1 MRARSS
7 LGGDR
12 GWPGEI
18 QPGLARRVGGQWAF
32 LGPEGGSWVRTR
44 GPDGSDGNGRGR
56 FRTLGSMVRIVAALL
71 IAYLVVR
78 TLMVLALG
86 DVFFYGEELEKG
98 AVSLGLLGGTDVS
111 LARLPYHPYEGGGF
125 VASWFKLP
133 FFWLL
138 GPCVLAHKAA
148 AITWGLL
155 ILGVTVG
162 FVGRHAGR
170 GAACLAGGLLIF
182 GPAHFQRESLLHLG
196 IHFEGLLWMAL
207 IFDLGLR
214 LAATPRGQAPAR
226 GVLVGLGLA
235 SGFGT
240 YFSYQVPFAVLAVIG
255 LLAWTDWR
263 RIFSPALVLSTLA
276 GLLPLAWMALSVGA
290 EIVDIHGAQVGE
302 EGGAARLFS
311 AIGAGL
317 SSSLARTGVALG
329 ALASIAGLMAA
340 PPGRDRARALGLL
353 LSFALL
359 WVLVAAVTGMVPGA
373 TAEGHWVQFVR
384 FAPLVYACLLLVAMS
399 AGPALRLGLDDGSGH
414 LLARLAAAGLLGLG
428 LVHSVRIVAA
438 GDPGSASANLTA
450 LLGTSGVELRGAFVK
465 LVPRLEDPDEPD
477 PALRAARA
485 AAQLAGLQDPRSDL
499 LSSELAA
506 AAAQQAVGATSGA
519 VLEALVTELP
529 HGHSREALELGLGP
543 AILREH
549 GGDPRRALESEG
561 MSPVSAEAL
570 GRYGTGQWVSY
581 PSFVPVELEQV
592 AGAPHEAA
600 FLRGLG
606 RRVFRSSVLQ
616 PYWGVLLR
624 VPLVLRP
631 ATARL
636 RLAEVLD
643 SASATEFAR
652 AAVLGG
658 FDRAEGDFRVQ
669 RTTMHR

>member
-1 MRARSS
+1 
-7 LGGDR
+7 
-12 GWPGEI
+12 
-18 QPGLARRVGGQWAF
+18 
-32 LGPEGGSWVRTR
+32 
-44 GPDGSDGNGRGR
+44 
-56 FRTLGSMVRIVAALL
+56 MVRILAALL

-86 DVFFYGEELEKG
+86 DVFFYGEEMEKG

-133 FFWLL
+133 FFWIL

-170 GAACLAGGLLIF
+170 GAACLAAALFTF

-196 IHFEGLLWMAL
+196 IHFESLLWMAL

-214 LAATPRGQAPAR
+214 LAATPPERAAPR

-255 LLAWTDWR
+255 LLAWSDWR
-263 RIFSPALVLSTLA
+263 RIFSPALVISTLV

-290 EIVDIHGAQVGE
+290 EVVDIHGAPVGE
-302 EGGAARLFS
+302 EGGAARL
-311 AIGAGL
+311 IGALGVGL
-317 SSSLARTGVALG
+317 SSTLSRVGAALG
-329 ALASIAGLMAA
+329 ILAAVAGLIAV

-353 LSFALL
+353 FGFALL
-359 WVLVAAVTGMVPGA
+359 WMLVAALTGMVPGV
-373 TAEGHWVQFVR
+373 TGEGHWYRFVR
-384 FAPLVYACLLLVAMS
+384 FAPLVYTVLLLVAMS
-399 AGPALRLGLDDGSGH
+399 AGPALRLGLEDGTGH

-428 LVHSVRIVAA
+428 LVHSARIIAA
-438 GDPGSASANLTA
+438 GDLGSASENVTA

-485 AAQLAGLQDPRSDL
+485 AAQLAGLQDPRADL

-506 AAAQQAVGATSGA
+506 AAAQQAVGASSGA
-519 VLEALVTELP
+519 LLEALVSEFP
-529 HGHSREALELGLGP
+529 AGHSREALELGLGP

-570 GRYGTGQWVSY
+570 GRFGTGQWVSY
-581 PSFVPVELEQV
+581 PSFVSVEVEQV

-606 RRVFRSSVLQ
+606 RRIHRCSVLQ
-616 PYWGVLLR
+616 PYWGTLLR

-643 SASATEFAR
+643 STSASELAR
-652 AAVLGG
+652 AAVLEG
-658 FDRAEGDFRVQ
+658 FDRAEGDFRVPA
-669 RTTMHR
+669 TTLR